1 VKEIEKAYEAK
12 KYEDSIYKMWEESGV
27 FTPQID
33 NKKKSFT
40 ISMPPPNAT
49 GVLHLGHSSMLA
61 LEDAMIRYKRMQG
74 FSALWV
80 PGTDHAGI
88 ATQTRV
94 EKNLLGKG
102 ITRHDLGREKFL
114 KEVDKF
120 VEGSRD
126 TIRGQIR
133 KMGASCDWTRERY
146 TLDEGLS
153 KAVREVFSRMYHD
166 DLIYRGSRI
175 VNWCPRC
182 ASTLADDEV
191 DYKEQKAHLYYI
203 KYPIKDSKDF
213 ITIATVRPE
222 TMLGDSAVAVNPDD
236 ERYKKLIGKSLILPL
251 QNREIPIIAD
261 KHVDISFGTGAL
273 KLTPAHSVIDWEIG
287 KKHGLAE
294 FQVIGEDGKMTKKAG
309 EKYSGLTTKEA
320 QKKIIEDLIEL
331 GLLVK
336 TEDIIN
342 KLSVCYRCKTAIEPL
357 ISKQWFISVDKP
369 AIQDG
374 DKKKSL
380 KEKAIEV
387 VRNKE
392 IEIIPGHFDKTYFNW
407 TTNLHDWCISRQLW
421 FGHQIPVWY
430 CDDCDEII
438 VQTDTP
444 TKCPKCGSE
453 KLTRDPDVLDTW
465 FSSGLWTFST
475 LGWPEKTADLEY
487 FHPTSVLETGYDIIF
502 FWVARM
508 ILMTTYALHTIP
520 FEKVYLHGLIRT
532 REGKKMSKSN
542 PATCIDPL
550 DMIDKYGT
558 DALRLSFLIGSTP
571 GNDMRLYE
579 EKIEGYRNFVNK
591 IWNAAR
597 FALMNVKEEDLNHD
611 FSQKDII
618 SKADKWI
625 LTKLQY
631 LIKDVTEDME
641 NFRFSD
647 AGTKIYNFSW
657 CEYCDWYLEISKGNH
672 LNPKVL
678 LYVLENILKL
688 IHPFIPFVT
697 EVLWGNLN
705 KDKMLIAESW
715 PKFNKDLIFI
725 TDVEKMEILH
735 QIISDIRSVRSE
747 YAVEPGK
754 KIHAV
759 IYAGKYKDFL
769 ESKKDPLMRMSR
781 IENLSILENGDKID
795 HAVCVFVS
803 DIEVYLPLNELVD
816 VNKERARLQKE
827 LDKIKPFAKGLSAK
841 LGNESFVSKAPEA
854 VIEKEKRRLRETEQQ
869 IEKLEK
875 QLEEL

>member
-27 FTPQID
+27 FSPEID
-33 NKKKSFT
+33 PNKKSFT

-94 EKNLLGKG
+94 EKNLLAKG
-102 ITRHDLGREKFL
+102 LTRHDLGREKFL
-114 KEVDKF
+114 KEVDEF
-120 VEGSRD
+120 VEGSRG
-126 TIRGQIR
+126 TIRKQIR

-166 DLIYRGSRI
+166 GLIYRGSRI

-182 ASTLADDEV
+182 GSTLADDEV
-191 DYKEQKAHLYYI
+191 DYKEQNAKLYDI
-203 KYPIKDSKDF
+203 KYQVKDSEKF
-213 ITIATVRPE
+213 VTVATVRPE
-222 TMLGDSAVAVNPDD
+222 TMLGDSAVAVNPNDD
-236 ERYKKLIGKSLILPL
+236 RYKDLIGQTLILPL

-261 KHVDISFGTGAL
+261 EHVDIKFGTGAL
-273 KLTPAHSVIDWEIG
+273 KLTPAHSIVDWEIG
-287 KKHGLAE
+287 KKHNLAE

-309 EKYSGLTTKEA
+309 ERYAGLVAKEA
-320 QKKIIEDLIEL
+320 QKKIIEDLTGQ

-336 TEDIIN
+336 TEDLIN
-342 KLSVCYRCKTAIEPL
+342 KLSICYRCKTAIEPL

-380 KEKAIEV
+380 KEKALEV
-387 VRNKE
+387 VRNKD

-407 TTNLHDWCISRQLW
+407 MENLHDWCISRQLW

-430 CDDCDEII
+430 CDDCEEII
-438 VQTDTP
+438 VQADNP
-444 TKCPKCGSE
+444 IKCTKCGSE
-453 KLTRDPDVLDTW
+453 NLTRDPDVLDTW

-487 FHPTSVLETGYDIIF
+487 FHPTAVLETGYDIIF

-508 ILMTTYALHTIP
+508 ILMTTYTLNTIP

-532 REGKKMSKSN
+532 RDGKKMSKSD
-542 PATCIDPL
+542 PESCIDPL

-591 IWNAAR
+591 IWNASR
-597 FALMNVKEEDLNHD
+597 FALMNVNEEDLNKELTSD
-611 FSQKDII
+611 DII
-618 SKADKWI
+618 SRADKWI

-647 AGTKIYNFSW
+647 AGTKIYNFTW
-657 CEYCDWYLEISKGNH
+657 CEYCDWYLEISKGKH

-678 LYVLENILKL
+678 LHVLENVLKL

-715 PKFNKDLIFI
+715 PKFNKDMVFI
-725 TDVEKMEILH
+725 SDVEEMEILH
-735 QIISDIRSVRSE
+735 KIISDIRSVRSE
-747 YAVEPGK
+747 YGVEPGK
-754 KIHAV
+754 KIHATV
-759 IYAGKYKDFL
+759 YAGKYKDFL
-769 ESKKDPLMRMSR
+769 EEKKDPLMRMAR
-781 IENLSILENGDKID
+781 IENLTILESGDKIEN
-795 HAVCVFVS
+795 AVCVFAA

-816 VNKERARLQKE
+816 IEKERARLQKE
-827 LDKIKPFAKGLSAK
+827 LDKIKPFAKSLEGK
-841 LGNESFVSKAPEA
+841 LNNESFVSKAPES
-854 VIEKEKRRLRETEQQ
+854 VIEKEKRRLAETNQQ

>member
-1 VKEIEKAYEAK
+1 MKEIEKAYEAK
-12 KYEDSIYKMWEESGV
+12 MYEDSIYKMWEESGIFSPKV
-27 FTPQID
+27 DP
-33 NKKKSFT
+33 NKKPFT

-74 FSALWV
+74 FSALWL

-88 ATQTRV
+88 ATQNRV
-94 EKNLLGKG
+94 EKNLLAKG
-102 ITRHDLGREKFL
+102 ITRQDLGREKFL
-114 KEVDKF
+114 EEVDKF
-120 VEGSRD
+120 VEKSRG
-126 TIRGQIR
+126 TIRSQIR
-133 KMGASCDWTRERY
+133 KMGASCDWSRERY

-153 KAVREVFSRMYHD
+153 RAVREVFSRMYHD
-166 DLIYRGSRI
+166 ELIYRGSRI

-182 ASTLADDEV
+182 GSTLADDEV
-191 DYKEQKAHLYYI
+191 EYQEQNAKLYHI
-203 KYPIKDSKDF
+203 KYQVKDSDKF
-213 ITIATVRPE
+213 VVVATVRPE
-222 TMLGDSAVAVNPDD
+222 TMLGDSAVAVNPSDD
-236 ERYKKLIGKSLILPL
+236 RYKDLIGKILILPL
-251 QNREIPIIAD
+251 QGREIPIIAD
-261 KHVDISFGTGAL
+261 EHVDLEFGTGAL
-273 KLTPAHSVIDWEIG
+273 KLTPAHSIVDWEIG
-287 KKHGLAE
+287 KKHGLKE
-294 FQVIGEDGKMTKKAG
+294 FQVIDEEGKMTKSAG
-309 EKYSGLTTKEA
+309 EKYAGLFAKEA
-320 QKKIIEDLIEL
+320 QKQIIEDLIEQD
-331 GLLVK
+331 LLVK
-336 TEDIIN
+336 TEELAN

-357 ISKQWFISVDKP
+357 ISKQWFVSVDKP
-369 AIQDG
+369 IIQDG

-392 IEIIPGHFDKTYFNW
+392 IEIIPEHFDKTYFNW
-407 TTNLHDWCISRQLW
+407 MENLHDWCISRQLW

-430 CDDCDEII
+430 CDDCSEVI
-438 VQTDTP
+438 VQADEP
-444 TKCPKCGSE
+444 SKCTKCGSE

-475 LGWPEKTADLEY
+475 LGWPERTTDLEY

-508 ILMTTYALHTIP
+508 ILMTTYALNTIP

-542 PATCIDPL
+542 PESCIDPL

-579 EKIEGYRNFVNK
+579 EKIAGYRNFVNK
-591 IWNAAR
+591 IWNASR
-597 FALMNVKEEDLNHD
+597 FALMNIDNEAFESPFTTD
-611 FSQKDII
+611 DII
-618 SKADKWI
+618 SRADKWI

-647 AGTKIYNFSW
+647 AGTKIYNFTW
-657 CEYCDWYLEISKGNH
+657 CEYCDWYLEISKGKH

-678 LYVLENILKL
+678 LHVLEDVLKL

-715 PKFNKDLIFI
+715 PVFSKDLLF
-725 TDVEKMEILH
+725 VEEVEEMEILH

-747 YAVEPGK
+747 YGVEPGK
-754 KIHAV
+754 KIHAT
-759 IYAGKYKDFL
+759 IYSGKYKNFL
-769 ESKKDPLMRMSR
+769 EEKKEPLMRMAR
-781 IENLSILENGDKID
+781 IENLTILESGDKID
-795 HAVCVFVS
+795 HAVCVFVGNV
-803 DIEVYLPLNELVD
+803 EVYLPLQELVD
-816 VNKERARLQKE
+816 VEKERARLQKE
-827 LDKIKPFAKGLSAK
+827 LDNIKPFAKSLESK
-841 LGNESFVSKAPEA
+841 LKNQSFVSNAPEA
-854 VIEKEKRRLRETEQQ
+854 VIEKEKKRLFEVQQQ
-869 IEKLEK
+869 IEKFEK
-875 QLEEL
+875 QLNEL